1 MAVQGTP
8 PKTDDPTARLEQMHA
23 KNMADSAKMQ
33 EFQMK
38 VNADNTRTTALS
50 TLIKGN
56 DDVLRAIAN
65 SLK

>member
-1 MAVQGTP
+1 MGVDAAAGAG
-8 PKTDDPTARLEQMHA
+8 KSPTADLEAMHA
-23 KNMADSAKMQ
+23 KNLKDQQAMQ
-33 EFQMK
+33 MFQMQ

-56 DDVLRAIAN
+56 DDVLRSIAN